1 LQKTI
6 EELAKHG
13 LIEVQTGSPYNS
25 PILFA
30 PKPNSTEMLFCFD
43 SRELNK
49 VLLDHPYPAPTLEE
63 LFDRVA
69 RLQHDARLASVDAP
83 LWFSK
88 TDTLHGYWQIEVH
101 PDDRPYLAFTTPVLD
116 CSYQWYVMPMGIK
129 SIAVIVQSV
138 MDQVL
143 TPFSNTNHFKVRHV
157 RAPGPEDSGESPSTQ
172 LEVTP
177 EAMGLV
183 SLDAQSDLARD
194 ERVGWAFGTVFA
206 YVDNVLICSMG
217 SREEHVALV
226 DAVMAGFTKFDFTFK
241 LSKMELYKSEMDF
254 LGHRLTQHGLTR
266 QAAKVEAIQQ
276 WAMPT
281 TQAEMRSFISVV
293 EGQFEY
299 PLPAAAQA
307 VFLELRSRLSRAQL
321 FKYFDP
327 RDETELWTDA
337 SGTAIGG
344 TVLQRDTLG
353 NLLPVSYYSCCLSPS
368 EEKYLT
374 YQRELL
380 AIRDCLLAF
389 LFCLAGLQFICK
401 TDHCSLQWLTEQA
414 EVSPLQSRW
423 YTVFLEYHIKEIQ
436 YVKGEKNALADYLS
450 LHPDPSSQQ
459 INHLVP

>member
-88 TDTLHGYWQIEVH
+88 TDTRHGYWQIEVH

-226 DAVMAGFTKFDFTFK
+226 DAVMAGFAKFDFTFK

-254 LGHRLTQHGLTR
+254 LGHRLTQHAIHDDRPFIVLAETKPSKRHIPVWARYSPLRTR
-266 QAAKVEAIQQ
+266 VEAH
-276 WAMPT
+276 ANT
-281 TQAEMRSFISVV
+281 
-293 EGQFEY
+293 
-299 PLPAAAQA
+299 
-307 VFLELRSRLSRAQL
+307 
-321 FKYFDP
+321 
-327 RDETELWTDA
+327 
-337 SGTAIGG
+337 
-344 TVLQRDTLG
+344 
-353 NLLPVSYYSCCLSPS
+353 LLP
-368 EEKYLT
+368 
-374 YQRELL
+374 
-380 AIRDCLLAF
+380 
-389 LFCLAGLQFICK
+389 
-401 TDHCSLQWLTEQA
+401 
-414 EVSPLQSRW
+414 
-423 YTVFLEYHIKEIQ
+423 
-436 YVKGEKNALADYLS
+436 
-450 LHPDPSSQQ
+450 
-459 INHLVP
+459 